1 MTNVLRESAK
11 EAARNL
17 EFMAG
22 YITALEQRIRALEN
36 IMMTALEQRI
46 RALEDIMMP
55 LNVDTTIVDR
65 LFQIEQRV
73 DDFER
78 TVDNSVDTQLYH
90 YFQNH
95 SFKVRPD

>member
-1 MTNVLRESAK
+1 MTNVLHESAK
-11 EAARNL
+11 DAARHL

-22 YITALEQRIRALEN
+22 YISALEQRIRALEN
-36 IMMTALEQRI
+36 IMM
-46 RALEDIMMP
+46 P
-55 LNVDTTIVDR
+55 LSVDTTIVDR
-65 LFQIEQRV
+65 LLQIEQRV

>member
-1 MTNVLRESAK
+1 MTNAIHESAFAASR
-11 EAARNL
+11 EAARHR

-36 IMMTALEQRI
+36 IMI
-46 RALEDIMMP
+46 P

-65 LFQIEQRV
+65 LLQIEQRV